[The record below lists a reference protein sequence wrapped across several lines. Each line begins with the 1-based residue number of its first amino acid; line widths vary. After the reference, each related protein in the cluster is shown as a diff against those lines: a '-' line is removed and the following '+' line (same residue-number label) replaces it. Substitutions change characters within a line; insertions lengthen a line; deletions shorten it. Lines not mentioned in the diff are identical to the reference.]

1 MVTRNICFEVE
12 KMAPFRLRVLVSVL
26 LVQFPYAFFVFYHCH
41 LLQFMS
47 PLVLSLLVDFVFH
60 NCNLFGD
67 IYVFAIEIR
76 ISLSCF

>member
-26 LVQFPYAFFVFYHCH
+26 LVQFPYAVLCFYHCH

-47 PLVLSLLVDFVFH
+47 PF
-60 NCNLFGD
+60 
-67 IYVFAIEIR
+67 
-76 ISLSCF
+76 